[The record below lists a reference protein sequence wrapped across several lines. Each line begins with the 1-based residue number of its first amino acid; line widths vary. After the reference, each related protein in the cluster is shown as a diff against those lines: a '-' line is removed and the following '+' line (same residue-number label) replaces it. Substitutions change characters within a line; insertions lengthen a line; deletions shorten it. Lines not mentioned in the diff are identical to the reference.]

1 MMEGKIEDVG
11 VNRENAGRRRFHFGL
26 WGMIP
31 PQLKGLARAGTKVT
45 FTGSAAELL
54 FQTETALRV

>member
-11 VNRENAGRRRFHFGL
+11 VNRENAGRRRFHFGI

-31 PQLKGLARAGTKVT
+31 PQLKGLVRA
-45 FTGSAAELL
+45 
-54 FQTETALRV
+54 